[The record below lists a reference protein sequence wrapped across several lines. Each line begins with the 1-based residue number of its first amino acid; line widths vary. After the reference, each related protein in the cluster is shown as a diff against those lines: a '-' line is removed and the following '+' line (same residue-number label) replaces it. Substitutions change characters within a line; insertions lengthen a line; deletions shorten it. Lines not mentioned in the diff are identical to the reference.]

1 VIPTL
6 RRSRDDVFL
15 VGEEDLL
22 PDQDAGTEDPV
33 PTVAIENESD
43 GRSTRRLPR
52 PRSTGSLQGARGL
65 AFLGLTAAALA
76 FAVTL
81 RLVGGSGSSK
91 PAEASSPRLPQIS
104 RSAAGAP
111 AERAARPHRRAARP
125 VEVHRH
131 TVHHQPPHQAEPAR
145 QRPDLTREEPERE
158 PTPQVAPVS
167 SPAVTGAV
175 STPAPEEVG
184 LAASSTPP
192 GPPPSSSGGGPAGVE
207 SFGFER

>member
-15 VGEEDLL
+15 IGEEDLL
-22 PDQDAGTEDPV
+22 ADRDAGTEDPI
-33 PTVAIENESD
+33 PTVAIEPEAG
-43 GRSTRRLPR
+43 GRPTRRLPR
-52 PRSTGSLQGARGL
+52 PRPTGSLQGARGL
-65 AFLGLTAAALA
+65 ALLGLTAAACA
-76 FAVTL
+76 FALTL

-91 PAEASSPRLPQIS
+91 SAETSSPRLPQIS

-111 AERAARPHRRAARP
+111 AWHAARPHRRAARP
-125 VEVHRH
+125 AEVHRPS
-131 TVHHQPPHQAEPAR
+131 VHPRPPHRRGPAR

-158 PTPQVAPVS
+158 PTPEVAPVS
-167 SPAVTGAV
+167 SPAVSEAPP
-175 STPAPEEVG
+175 TPAPEEVG
-184 LAASSTPP
+184 RAAASTPS